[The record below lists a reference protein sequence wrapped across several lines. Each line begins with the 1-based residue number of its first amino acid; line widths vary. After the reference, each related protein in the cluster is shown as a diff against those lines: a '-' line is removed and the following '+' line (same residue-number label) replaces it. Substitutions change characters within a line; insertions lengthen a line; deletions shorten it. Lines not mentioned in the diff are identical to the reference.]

1 MEMECFAPLHVQIL
15 NLRLVHAR
23 RRRTRAR
30 DGRWNSPLCQI
41 SGKLR
46 CFMMEDGVVDWL
58 CDEPFAFER

>member
-1 MEMECFAPLHVQIL
+1 VQIL